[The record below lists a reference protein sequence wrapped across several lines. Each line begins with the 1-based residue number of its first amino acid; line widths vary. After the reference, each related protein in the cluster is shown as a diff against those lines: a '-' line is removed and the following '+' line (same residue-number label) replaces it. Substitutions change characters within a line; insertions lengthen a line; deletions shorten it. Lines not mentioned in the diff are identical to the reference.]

1 MGLLD
6 GLEPQKKERP
16 CRVRTLLTE
25 LDKKDADILRTAVM
39 SVDLWGAKTLSV
51 ALKQR
56 GVLVSDSAI
65 TNHRKGGCSCG
76 KID

>member
-6 GLEPQKKERP
+6 GLEPTKKARP
-16 CRVRTLLTE
+16 CRVRTVLGE
-25 LDKKDADILRTAVM
+25 LDKKDAAILATALL
-39 SVDLWGAKTLSV
+39 SVDLWPSKTLSN

-56 GVLVSDSAI
+56 GVLLSDNAI
-65 TNHRKGGCSCG
+65 THHRSGSCSCG